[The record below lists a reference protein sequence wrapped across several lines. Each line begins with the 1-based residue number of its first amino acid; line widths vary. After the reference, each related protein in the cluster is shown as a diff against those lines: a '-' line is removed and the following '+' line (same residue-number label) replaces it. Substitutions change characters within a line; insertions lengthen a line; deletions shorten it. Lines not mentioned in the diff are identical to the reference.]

1 MIEENFKNNLPYD
14 DDNIDIR
21 ELLRSVLDRKLSF
34 VSITLSFAIFSVLYS
49 LSLTNIYTS
58 EAILMPSEDARGSR
72 SSGGYGEIASMVG
85 LSSTSSSV
93 SKTDKGI
100 KELESFIFFKNIIES
115 NDILPKLFASK
126 TYDKKNKILEYDQ
139 EIYDAK
145 KSSWMGHDKKPSD
158 QQAFRVFKSIFE
170 VEKDKEGFIVI
181 SISHM
186 SPYFA
191 KDLLDIIIESINEQS
206 RQKDKIDAEESIKY
220 LTEELIKT
228 NLYEIKQVL
237 SRLIENQIQSLVLTE
252 VRKEY
257 LFKVIEPPIVPEIKS
272 FPNRALIC
280 IVITI
285 LGSILSFLICI
296 YLHFRKKHSS

>member
-1 MIEENFKNNLPYD
+1 MIQENFENNLQYD
-14 DDNIDIR
+14 HDNIDIR

-34 VSITLSFAIFSVLYS
+34 LSITLSFAVFSVLYS

-58 EAILMPSEDARGSR
+58 EAILMTSEEVGGSR
-72 SSGGYGEIASMVG
+72 SSGGYGEIASIVG
-85 LSSTSSSV
+85 LSASSSSV

-100 KELESFIFFKNIIES
+100 KELESFIFFKKIIES
-115 NDILPKLFASK
+115 NNILPELFASK

-139 EIYDAK
+139 EIYDIK
-145 KSSWMGHDKKPSD
+145 KSSWMEHDKKPSD
-158 QQAFRVFKSIFE
+158 QQAFRVFRSIFE

-220 LTEELIKT
+220 LTEELVKT

-257 LFKVIEPPIVPEIKS
+257 LFKVIEPPIIPEIKS
-272 FPNRALIC
+272 SPNRTLIC
-280 IVITI
+280 IVITT
-285 LGSILSFLICI
+285 LGSIFSFLICI
-296 YLHFRKKHSS
+296 YLHFRKKYSS